1 MDSNNFKILNVSSTA
16 ISIEILDPNQFNDQF
31 NLGSYIK
38 IPYKSND
45 SKYVIGIIENY
56 RIKDQDNGDE
66 DTEPNDPSFI
76 LEVKLT
82 GTLDVKDDGS
92 VFERGGHG
100 IPLPPNN
107 GISLLTND
115 ELESIFTTRIK
126 ENERFS
132 FSKLTTTNLSIP
144 INGNKFFNKHFA
156 IVGSTGSGKSHT
168 VAKVLQEAISS
179 KNTTFDGLNNS
190 HIVIFDIHGEYE
202 QAFPDAQILN
212 ASNLSLPYW
221 MLNGDELEQ
230 MLLDTGDRNNYNQ
243 SSVLRKIITENKK
256 KHNPKIDKVK
266 VHFDSPIKFDIK
278 EVYNC
283 LFNIQTE
290 TVNSKSPNRFMIV
303 DESGSYASGD
313 STKPENGIELTSE
326 ERLEK
331 YFSRQFEF
339 YPSKGQNV
347 SNGTYADG
355 TLDKFV
361 ERLEN
366 KINNSRLQFLFGENS
381 RDISFEE
388 TVRQFISYS
397 KGKES
402 NVTIINLG
410 GIPFEVLSI
419 TVSLISRILFDFGF
433 FFSKMKTDAQKC
445 ETPLLLLY
453 EEAHIYVPKSDL
465 LKYRSSKLAIER
477 IAKEGRKYGITLGI
491 VSQRPSEISET
502 IFSQCNNFI
511 AMRLTNPEDQ
521 NYVKRLLPD
530 TLGNLTETLPT
541 LQAGEALLIGE
552 SIVLPSLVKI
562 DPCSPPPKS
571 SDIEYYEIWKEQW
584 KNVDFDKILDEW
596 KK

>member
-1 MDSNNFKILNVSSTA
+1 MNSENFKIVNVSSTS
-16 ISIEILDPNQFNDQF
+16 ISIEIVDPSQFDDQF

-38 IPYKSND
+38 IPYKSNS
-45 SKYVIGIIENY
+45 SKYVIGIIDNY
-56 RIKDQDNGDE
+56 RIKDQDNSDE
-66 DTEPNDPSFI
+66 RTESTPPSFI

-82 GTLDVKDDGS
+82 GTLQVNEDSS

-107 GISLLTND
+107 GISLLSNA

-126 ENERFS
+126 NNERFV
-132 FSKLTTTNLSIP
+132 FSRLTTTRQSIP

-168 VAKVLQEAISS
+168 VARVLQEAISA
-179 KNTTFDGLNNS
+179 KNGTFEGLNNS
-190 HIVIFDIHGEYE
+190 HIVVFDIHGEYE

-230 MLLDTGDRNNYNQ
+230 MFLDTGDRNNYNQ

-256 KHNPKIDKVK
+256 KHNTDISK

-278 EVYNC
+278 EVFNC
-283 LFNIQTE
+283 LCNFQNE
-290 TVNSKSPNRFMIV
+290 TINAKAPERVMIR
-303 DESGSYASGD
+303 EEAGSYTGANSIIVTDGLLL
-313 STKPENGIELTSE
+313 TPEA
-326 ERLEK
+326 RMEK
-331 YFSRQFEF
+331 YFSEIFDFIPNRG
-339 YPSKGQNV
+339 SNVNKGV
-347 SNGTYADG
+347 YADG

-366 KINNSRLQFLFGENS
+366 KIKNSRLEFLFGESS
-381 RDISFEE
+381 RDISFEA

-397 KGKES
+397 SEKES
-402 NVTIINLG
+402 NITIINLG

-433 FFSKMKTDAQKC
+433 YYSKMVKGEQKC

-552 SIVLPSLVKI
+552 SIALPSLVKI

-584 KNVDFDKILDEW
+584 KNIDFDKILNEW
-596 KK
+596 NK

>member
-1 MDSNNFKILNVSSTA
+1 MDSNNFKIINVSSTA
-16 ISIEILDPNQFNDQF
+16 ISIEILDPSKFNDQF

-45 SKYVIGIIENY
+45 EKFVIGIIENY
-56 RIKDQDNGDE
+56 RIKDHDSGTE

-82 GTLDVKDDGS
+82 GTLDIKEGGS

-168 VAKVLQEAISS
+168 VAKVLQEAISA
-179 KNTTFDGLNNS
+179 KNGKYDGLNNS

-202 QAFPDAQILN
+202 QAFPNAQILN

-230 MLLDTGDRNNYNQ
+230 MFLDTGDRNNYNQ
-243 SSVLRKIITENKK
+243 SSVLRKIITDNKQK
-256 KHNPKIDKVK
+256 YNPDISK
-266 VHFDSPIKFDIK
+266 VHFDSPIKFDIR
-278 EVYNC
+278 EVFNC
-283 LFNIQTE
+283 LCNFQNE
-290 TVNSKSPNRFMIV
+290 TINAKAPERVMIREEAGGYTGVNSITDTDGLLLTP
-303 DESGSYASGD
+303 DE
-313 STKPENGIELTSE
+313 
-326 ERLEK
+326 RMEK
-331 YFSRQFEF
+331 YFSETFDFIPNRG
-339 YPSKGQNV
+339 SNVNKGV
-347 SNGTYADG
+347 YADG

-366 KINNSRLQFLFGENS
+366 KIKNSRLDFLFGESS

-397 KGKES
+397 IEKES
-402 NVTIINLG
+402 NITIINLG

-433 FFSKMKTDAQKC
+433 YFSKTIPDGQKC
-445 ETPLLLLY
+445 KTPLLLLY

-477 IAKEGRKYGITLGI
+477 IAKEGRKYGVTLGI

-552 SIVLPSLVKI
+552 SIVLPSLVTI
-562 DPCSPPPKS
+562 DRCSPFPKS
-571 SDIEYYEIWKEQW
+571 SDIEYYEIWKEKW
-584 KNVDFDKILDEW
+584 ENVDFENILSEW

>member
-1 MDSNNFKILNVSSTA
+1 MDSNNFKIINVSSTS
-16 ISIEILDPNQFNDQF
+16 ISIEIVDPSQFDDQF

-38 IPYKSND
+38 IPYKNNET
-45 SKYVIGIIENY
+45 KYVIGIIDNY
-56 RIKDQDNGDE
+56 KIKDNDKGAAE
-66 DTEPNDPSFI
+66 TESNSPSFI

-82 GTLDVKDDGS
+82 GTLDIQGS
-92 VFERGGHG
+92 EAVFERGGHG

-107 GISLLTND
+107 GISLLTIG

-126 ENERFS
+126 ANEKFT
-132 FSKLTTTNLSIP
+132 FSKLTTIELSIP

-168 VAKVLQEAISS
+168 VAKVLQEAVSA
-179 KNTTFDGLNNS
+179 KKGTYEGLNNS
-190 HIVIFDIHGEYE
+190 HIIIFDIHGEYE
-202 QAFPDAQILN
+202 QAFPKAQILN

-256 KHNPKIDKVK
+256 KHNPDIDK
-266 VHFDSPIKFDIK
+266 VHFDSPIKFDIT

-283 LFNIQTE
+283 LYNIQTE
-290 TVNSKSPNRFMIV
+290 TTNSKAPSRYMIV
-303 DESGSYASGD
+303 GECGTYNAGD
-313 STKPENGIELTSE
+313 STKNDDGVELNSE
-326 ERLEK
+326 ERIEK
-331 YFSRQFEF
+331 YFSKQFEF

-388 TVRQFISYS
+388 TVRQFISYTS
-397 KGKES
+397 GKES
-402 NVTIINLG
+402 NITIINLG

-433 FFSKMKTDAQKC
+433 FFSKMMTDEQKF
-445 ETPLLLLY
+445 ETPLLLIY

-541 LQAGEALLIGE
+541 LQAGEALIIGE

-562 DPCSPPPKS
+562 DPCYPTPKS

-584 KNVDFDKILDEW
+584 KNVDFDKILNEW

>member
-1 MDSNNFKILNVSSTA
+1 MDSNNFKIINVSSTG
-16 ISIEILDPNQFNDQF
+16 INIEILDPSQFNEQF

-56 RIKDQDNGDE
+56 RIKDQDNGGV

-82 GTLDVKDDGS
+82 GTLDIKEDGS

-107 GISLLTND
+107 GISLLTNE

-126 ENERFS
+126 ENERFA

-168 VAKVLQEAISS
+168 VAKVIQEAISS
-179 KNTTFDGLNNS
+179 KNGTYEGLNNS
-190 HIVIFDIHGEYE
+190 HIIIFDIHGEYE
-202 QAFPDAQILN
+202 QAFPNAQILN

-221 MLNGDELEQ
+221 MLNGYELEQ
-230 MLLDTGDRNNYNQ
+230 MFLDTGDRNNYNQ
-243 SSVLRKIITENKK
+243 SSVLRKIITENKR
-256 KHNPKIDKVK
+256 KHNPDISK

-278 EVYNC
+278 EVFNC
-283 LFNIQTE
+283 LCNFQNE
-290 TVNSKSPNRFMIV
+290 TINAKAPQRVMIR
-303 DESGSYASGD
+303 EEAGSYTGSNSITVTDGLL
-313 STKPENGIELTSE
+313 LTPE

-331 YFSRQFEF
+331 YFSEILEF
-339 YPSKGQNV
+339 IPNRGSNV
-347 SNGTYADG
+347 NKGTYADG

-366 KINNSRLQFLFGENS
+366 KINNSRLEFLFGEKS

-397 KGKES
+397 NGKES

-433 FFSKMKTDAQKC
+433 FFSKMKTNEQKC

-562 DPCSPPPKS
+562 DPCSPTPKS

-584 KNVDFDKILDEW
+584 KSVDFDKILNEW

>member
-1 MDSNNFKILNVSSTA
+1 MNSDNFKIINVSSTS
-16 ISIEILDPNQFNDQF
+16 ITIEIVDPSQFDEQF

-45 SKYVIGIIENY
+45 SKYVIGIIDNY
-56 RIKDQDNGDE
+56 KIKDQDNNDNQ
-66 DTEPNDPSFI
+66 TESTPPSFI

-82 GTLDVKDDGS
+82 GTLEVKADGS

-107 GISLLTND
+107 GISLLTNE
-115 ELESIFTTRIK
+115 ELESIFTTRLK

-132 FSKLTTTNLSIP
+132 FSKLTTTNISIP

-168 VAKVLQEAISS
+168 VAKVLQQAISAKKGTS
-179 KNTTFDGLNNS
+179 KGLNNS
-190 HIVIFDIHGEYE
+190 HIIIFDIHGEYE

-230 MLLDTGDRNNYNQ
+230 LFLDTGDRNNYNQ
-243 SSVLRKIITENKK
+243 SSVLRKIITENKI
-256 KHNPKIDKVK
+256 KHNKNISK
-266 VHFDSPIKFDIK
+266 VHFDSPIKFDIG
-278 EVYNC
+278 EVFNC
-283 LFNIQTE
+283 LCNFQNE
-290 TVNSKSPNRFMIV
+290 TINAKAPERVMIRGEAGGYTGVNSITAT
-303 DESGSYASGD
+303 DGLL
-313 STKPENGIELTSE
+313 LTSE
-326 ERLEK
+326 TRLEK
-331 YFSRQFEF
+331 YFLEIFDFIPNRGSNVN
-339 YPSKGQNV
+339 KGI
-347 SNGTYADG
+347 YADG

-366 KINNSRLQFLFGENS
+366 KIKNSRLGFLFGEKS

-388 TVRQFISYS
+388 TLKQFISYS
-397 KGKES
+397 NGKES

-419 TVSLISRILFDFGF
+419 TVSLISRILFDFGY
-433 FFSKMKTDAQKC
+433 FFSKIMTDAQKC

-571 SDIEYYEIWKEQW
+571 SDIAYYEIWKEQW
-584 KNVDFDKILDEW
+584 KSVDFDKILSEW

>member
-1 MDSNNFKILNVSSTA
+1 MDSTNFKIINVSSTS
-16 ISIEILDPNQFNDQF
+16 ISIEIIDPSLFNNQF

-38 IPYKSND
+38 IPYKNCETRH
-45 SKYVIGIIENY
+45 VVGVIENY
-56 RIKDQDNGDE
+56 RIKDTDNGTE
-66 DTEPNDPSFI
+66 DTEPKPPSFI
-76 LEVKLT
+76 LGVKLT
-82 GTLDVKDDGS
+82 GTLEVNGVVT

-115 ELESIFTTRIK
+115 ELLCIFTTRTS
-126 ENERFS
+126 ENERFT
-132 FSKLTTTNLSIP
+132 FSRLINTDLSIP
-144 INGNKFFNKHFA
+144 VNGNKFFNKHFA

-168 VAKVLQEAISS
+168 VARVLQSALSS
-179 KNTTFDGLNNS
+179 KNGTFSGLNNS

-202 QAFPDAQILN
+202 KAFPEAQILN
-212 ASNLSLPYW
+212 ANNLSLPFW

-230 MLLDTGDRNNYNQ
+230 LFLDTGDRNNYNQ

-256 KHNPKIDKVK
+256 KHNPDIDKI
-266 VHFDSPIKFDIK
+266 HFDSPLKFDIN

-283 LFNIQTE
+283 LYNFQNE
-290 TVNSKSPNRFMIV
+290 TVNAKAPDRYMVRGHEGTYTGANSITEADGWLLTPDSRLEYYFNNALEFIPNR
-303 DESGSYASGD
+303 G
-313 STKPENGIELTSE
+313 L
-326 ERLEK
+326 
-331 YFSRQFEF
+331 
-339 YPSKGQNV
+339 NV
-347 SNGTYADG
+347 NKGTYADG
-355 TLDKFV
+355 TLDKFI

-366 KINNSRLQFLFGENS
+366 KIKNSRLEFLFGEKS

-388 TVRQFISYS
+388 TVKQFIGFS
-397 KGKES
+397 GDP
-402 NVTIINLG
+402 NANITIINLG

-419 TVSLISRILFDFGF
+419 TVSLISRMLFDFGYF
-433 FFSKMKTDAQKC
+433 YSKLLPPDQRH
-445 ETPLLLLY
+445 EIPLLLLY

-491 VSQRPSEISET
+491 ISQRPSEISET

-541 LQAGEALLIGE
+541 LQSGEALLIGE

-562 DPCSPPPKS
+562 DRCDPEPKS
-571 SDIEYYEIWKEQW
+571 SDIEYFEIWKEQW
-584 KNVDFDKILDEW
+584 KNVEFERILNEW

>member
-1 MDSNNFKILNVSSTA
+1 MDSNNFKIINVSSTS
-16 ISIEILDPNQFNDQF
+16 ISIEIVDPSQFDDQF

-38 IPYKSND
+38 IPYKNNET
-45 SKYVIGIIENY
+45 KYVIGIIDNY
-56 RIKDQDNGDE
+56 KIKDTDKGDE
-66 DTEPNDPSFI
+66 ETEPTPPSFI

-82 GTLDVKDDGS
+82 GTLDVQDSGT

-107 GISLLTND
+107 GISLLTD
-115 ELESIFTTRIK
+115 EELGSIFTTRIK
-126 ENERFS
+126 ANERFT
-132 FSKLTTTNLSIP
+132 FSKLTTVKLGIP

-168 VAKVLQEAISS
+168 VAKVLQEAVSA
-179 KNTTFDGLNNS
+179 KKGTFEGLNNS

-202 QAFPDAQILN
+202 QAFPKAQILN

-256 KHNPKIDKVK
+256 KHNPDIKK
-266 VHFDSPIKFDIK
+266 VHFDSPIKFDIR

-283 LFNIQTE
+283 LYNIQTE
-290 TVNSKSPNRFMIV
+290 TINSKAPNRYMIV
-303 DESGSYASGD
+303 DECGDYNAGD
-313 STKPENGIELTSE
+313 STKNDDGLELIPE
-326 ERLEK
+326 ERIKK
-331 YFSRQFEF
+331 YFSKQFEF

-388 TVRQFISYS
+388 TVKQFISYTN
-397 KGKES
+397 GKES
-402 NVTIINLG
+402 NITIINLG

-433 FFSKMKTDAQKC
+433 FFSKIMKGQQKC

-465 LKYRSSKLAIER
+465 AKYRSSKLAIER

-530 TLGNLTETLPT
+530 TLGNLTEMLPT

-562 DPCSPPPKS
+562 DPCSPTPKS
-571 SDIEYYEIWKEQW
+571 SDIEYYEIWKEKW
-584 KNVDFDKILDEW
+584 KDVDFGKILNEW

>member
-1 MDSNNFKILNVSSTA
+1 MDSNNFKIINVSSTS
-16 ISIEILDPNQFNDQF
+16 ISIEIIDPSLFDNQF

-38 IPYKSND
+38 IPYKND
-45 SKYVIGIIENY
+45 ETKHVVGIIENY
-56 RIKDQDNGDE
+56 RIKDNVSGDA
-66 DTEPNDPSFI
+66 DTEPTPPSFV

-82 GTLDVKDDGS
+82 GTLVVTDGVT

-107 GISLLTND
+107 GISLLTDD
-115 ELESIFTTRIK
+115 ELLSIFTTRTTV
-126 ENERFS
+126 NERFT
-132 FSKLTTTNLSIP
+132 FSKLINTDLSIP
-144 INGNKFFNKHFA
+144 VNGNKFFNKHFA

-168 VAKVLQEAISS
+168 VAKVLQSAISS
-179 KNTTFDGLNNS
+179 KTGSYEGLNNS

-202 QAFPDAQILN
+202 KAFPAAKILN
-212 ASNLSLPYW
+212 AANLALPYW

-230 MLLDTGDRNNYNQ
+230 LFLDTGDRNNYNQ
-243 SSVLRKIITENKK
+243 SSVLRKIITENKT
-256 KHNPKIDKVK
+256 KHNPAVDKI
-266 VHFDSPIKFDIK
+266 HFDSPLKFDIN

-283 LFNIQTE
+283 LYNIQTE
-290 TVNSKSPNRFMIV
+290 TVNAKAANRYMIV
-303 DESGSYASGD
+303 GESGSYTNGSSSD
-313 STKPENGIELTSE
+313 LTHGIELTNAE
-326 ERLEK
+326 KIDK
-331 YFSRQFEF
+331 YFESKLEF
-339 YPSKGQNV
+339 YSTKLQSV

-366 KINNSRLQFLFGENS
+366 KLSNSRLDFLFGDSS

-388 TVRQFISYS
+388 TVKQFIGYS
-397 KGKES
+397 GS
-402 NVTIINLG
+402 TNANVTIINLG

-419 TVSLISRILFDFGF
+419 TVSLISRILFDFGY
-433 FFSKMKTDAQKC
+433 FFSKLLSTGQKH

-530 TLGNLTETLPT
+530 TLGNLTESLPT
-541 LQAGEALLIGE
+541 LQSGEALLIGE

-562 DPCSPPPKS
+562 DRCDPEPKS
-571 SDIEYYEIWKEQW
+571 SDIEYFEIWKEQW
-584 KNVDFDKILDEW
+584 KDVDFNRILTEW

>member
-1 MDSNNFKILNVSSTA
+1 MDSNNFKIINVSSTSL
-16 ISIEILDPNQFNDQF
+16 SIEIVDPTQFDNQF

-38 IPYKSND
+38 IPYKNND
-45 SKYVIGIIENY
+45 NKFVIGIIENY

-66 DTEPNDPSFI
+66 ETESTPPSFV

-82 GTLDVKDDGS
+82 GTLDTEGDTKK
-92 VFERGGHG
+92 FERGGHG

-107 GISLLTND
+107 GIALLSEE
-115 ELESIFTTRIK
+115 ELSGIFTTRIA
-126 ENERFS
+126 ENEQFYFS
-132 FSKLTTTNLSIP
+132 TLTTSDLKVP

-168 VAKVLQEAISS
+168 VAKVIQEAVNQ
-179 KNTTFDGLNNS
+179 KNSAYTGLNNS

-202 QAFPDAQILN
+202 QAFPNANILN

-230 MLLDTGDRNNYNQ
+230 LFLDTGDRNNYNQ

-256 KHNPKIDKVK
+256 KHNPSVEKI
-266 VHFDSPIKFDIK
+266 HFDSPLKFDIK

-283 LFNIQTE
+283 LFNFQNE
-290 TVNSKSPNRFMIV
+290 TYNVKAPERYMVRGHEGEYTGANSITDGDGWLLNP
-303 DESGSYASGD
+303 ESRI
-313 STKPENGIELTSE
+313 EN
-326 ERLEK
+326 
-331 YFSRQFEF
+331 YFSEAYEF
-339 YPSKGQNV
+339 MPSRNSNV
-347 SNGTYADG
+347 NKGTYADG
-355 TLDKFV
+355 TLDKFI
-361 ERLEN
+361 ERLDN
-366 KINNSRLQFLFGENS
+366 KIKNSRLDFLFGDRS
-381 RDISFEE
+381 RDASFEE
-388 TVRQFISYS
+388 TIRQFIGFQSGS
-397 KGKES
+397 QA

-419 TVSLISRILFDFGF
+419 SVSLISRILFDFGYF
-433 FFSKMKTDAQKC
+433 FNKILGTGQKTD
-445 ETPLLLLY
+445 TPILLLY

-465 LKYRSSKLAIER
+465 LKFKSSKLAIER
-477 IAKEGRKYGITLGI
+477 IAKEGRKYGVTLGI

-541 LQAGEALLIGE
+541 LQSGEALLIGE

-562 DPCSPPPKS
+562 EQCDPEPKS
-571 SDIEYYEIWKEQW
+571 SDIEYFEIWKEQW
-584 KNVDFDKILDEW
+584 KDVNFDNILTEW

>member
-1 MDSNNFKILNVSSTA
+1 MDSNNFKIINVSSTSL
-16 ISIEILDPNQFNDQF
+16 SIEIVDPTQFDDQF

-38 IPYKSND
+38 IPYKNND
-45 SKYVIGIIENY
+45 NKYVVGIIENY
-56 RIKDQDNGDE
+56 RIKDEDNGDE
-66 DTEPNDPSFI
+66 ETESSPPSFV

-82 GTLDVKDDGS
+82 GTLDTENGTPK
-92 VFERGGHG
+92 FERGGHG

-107 GISLLTND
+107 GIALLTED
-115 ELESIFTTRIK
+115 ELRGIFTTKIS
-126 ENERFS
+126 ENARFY
-132 FSKLTTTNLSIP
+132 FSELTTKELRVP
-144 INGNKFFNKHFA
+144 VNGNKFFNKHFA

-168 VAKVLQEAISS
+168 VAKVIQEAANQ
-179 KNTTFDGLNNS
+179 KNGQYDGLNNS

-212 ASNLSLPYW
+212 SSNLALPYW

-230 MLLDTGDRNNYNQ
+230 LFLDTGDRNNYNQ

-256 KHNPKIDKVK
+256 KHNEGIDKI
-266 VHFDSPIKFDIK
+266 HFDSPLKFDIT

-283 LFNIQTE
+283 LYNVQSE
-290 TVNSKSPNRFMIV
+290 SVNSKASNRYMIV
-303 DESGSYASGD
+303 GECPGYNAGD
-313 STKPENGIELTSE
+313 STTPTSGVELTPE
-326 ERLEK
+326 ARINK
-331 YFSRQFEF
+331 YFESKLEF
-339 YPSKGQNV
+339 YPNKNQSV
-347 SNGTYADG
+347 TNGVYADG

-366 KINNSRLQFLFGENS
+366 KLQNSRLEFLFGTQS
-381 RDISFEE
+381 RDISFEN
-388 TVRQFISYS
+388 TVKQFIGYKSDN
-397 KGKES
+397 ES

-433 FFSKMKTDAQKC
+433 FFNKTLTQGQKA
-445 ETPLLLLY
+445 EIPILLLY

-465 LKYRSSKLAIER
+465 LKYKASKIAIER
-477 IAKEGRKYGITLGI
+477 IAKEGRKYGVTLGI

-541 LQAGEALLIGE
+541 LQSGEALLIGE
-552 SIVLPSLVKI
+552 SIILPSLVQI
-562 DPCSPPPKS
+562 ERCDPEPKS
-571 SDIEYYEIWKEQW
+571 SDIEYFEIWKEQW
-584 KNVDFDKILDEW
+584 KNIEFSNILTEW

>member
-1 MDSNNFKILNVSSTA
+1 MDSNNFKIINVSSTA
-16 ISIEILDPNQFNDQF
+16 ISIEVLDPSQFNDQF

-45 SKYVIGIIENY
+45 SKHVVGIIDNY
-56 RIKDQDNGDE
+56 RIKDQDTGDTAE
-66 DTEPNDPSFI
+66 SEPTPPSFI

-82 GTLDVKDDGS
+82 GTLETKEGGS
-92 VFERGGHG
+92 IFERGGHG

-107 GISLLTND
+107 GISLLTD
-115 ELESIFTTRIK
+115 SELESIFTTRIK
-126 ENERFS
+126 ENEKFI
-132 FSKLTTTNLSIP
+132 FSKLTTTNLNIP

-168 VAKVLQEAISS
+168 VAKVLQEAISA
-179 KNTTFDGLNNS
+179 KAGTYEGLNNS
-190 HIVIFDIHGEYE
+190 HIIVFDIHGEYE
-202 QAFPDAQILN
+202 QAFPSAQILN
-212 ASNLSLPYW
+212 ATNISLPYW

-230 MLLDTGDRNNYNQ
+230 MFLDTGDRNNYNQ
-243 SSVLRKIITENKK
+243 TSILRKVITENKK
-256 KHNPKIDKVK
+256 RHNPEVSKP
-266 VHFDSPIKFDIK
+266 HFDSPIKFDIK
-278 EVYNC
+278 EVFNC
-283 LFNIQTE
+283 LCNFQNE
-290 TVNSKSPNRFMIV
+290 TINAKAPERVMIR
-303 DESGSYASGD
+303 EEAGSYTGANSITVTDGL
-313 STKPENGIELTSE
+313 SLTQE

-331 YFSRQFEF
+331 YFSETYDFIPNRG
-339 YPSKGQNV
+339 SNVNKGI
-347 SNGTYADG
+347 YADG

-366 KINNSRLQFLFGENS
+366 KIKNSRLEFLFGEKS

-388 TVRQFISYS
+388 TVRQFISYAS
-397 KGKES
+397 EKES

-410 GIPFEVLSI
+410 GIPFEILSI
-419 TVSLISRILFDFGF
+419 AVSLISRILFDFGF
-433 FFSKMKTDAQKC
+433 FFSKVLPAEEKC
-445 ETPLLLLY
+445 KTPLLLLY

-465 LKYRSSKLAIER
+465 LKYRSSKRAIER

-511 AMRLTNPEDQ
+511 AMRLTNPDDQ

-584 KNVDFDKILDEW
+584 KNIDFDTILSEW
-596 KK
+596 KR

>member
-1 MDSNNFKILNVSSTA
+1 MDSNNFKIINVSSST
-16 ISIEILDPNQFNDQF
+16 ISIEILDPSKFNDQF

-82 GTLDVKDDGS
+82 GTLDVKEGGA

-107 GISLLTND
+107 GISLLTNN
-115 ELESIFTTRIK
+115 ELKSIFTTRIK

-168 VAKVLQEAISS
+168 VAKVLQEAISA
-179 KNTTFDGLNNS
+179 KNGTFDGLNNS

-202 QAFPDAQILN
+202 QAFPSAQILN

-230 MLLDTGDRNNYNQ
+230 MFLDTGDRNNYNQ

-256 KHNPKIDKVK
+256 KHNTNISK

-278 EVYNC
+278 EVFNC
-283 LFNIQTE
+283 LCNFQNE
-290 TVNSKSPNRFMIV
+290 TINAKAPGRVMIREEAGSYTGVNSITAT
-303 DESGSYASGD
+303 DGLLL
-313 STKPENGIELTSE
+313 TPET
-326 ERLEK
+326 RMEK
-331 YFSRQFEF
+331 YFSKILDFIPNRG
-339 YPSKGQNV
+339 SNVNKGV
-347 SNGTYADG
+347 YADG

-366 KINNSRLQFLFGENS
+366 KIKNSRLEFLFGEKS

-397 KGKES
+397 NGKES

-433 FFSKMKTDAQKC
+433 FFSKMLTDEQKC

-562 DPCSPPPKS
+562 DPCFPPPKS

-584 KNVDFDKILDEW
+584 KNVDFDKILNEW

>member
-1 MDSNNFKILNVSSTA
+1 MDSNNFKIINVSSTS
-16 ISIEILDPNQFNDQF
+16 ISIEIVDPSLFDDQF

-38 IPYKSND
+38 IPYKNND
-45 SKYVIGIIENY
+45 TKFVIGIIENY
-56 RIKDQDNGDE
+56 RIKDEDNGDE
-66 DTEPNDPSFI
+66 ETESTQPSFV

-82 GTLDVKDDGS
+82 GTLEINGS
-92 VFERGGHG
+92 ESTFERGGHG

-107 GISLLTND
+107 GIALLSEE
-115 ELESIFTTRIK
+115 ELSSIFTTRIK
-126 ENERFS
+126 ENEQFH
-132 FSKLTTTNLSIP
+132 FSKLTTNDLKVP
-144 INGNKFFNKHFA
+144 VNGNKFFNKHFA

-168 VAKVLQEAISS
+168 VAKVLQQAVNS
-179 KNTTFDGLNNS
+179 KNSGYTGLNNS

-202 QAFPDAQILN
+202 QAFPEANVLN
-212 ASNLSLPYW
+212 ATNLTLPYW

-230 MLLDTGDRNNYNQ
+230 LFLDTGDRNNYNQ
-243 SSVLRKIITENKK
+243 SSVLRKVITENKK
-256 KHNPKIDKVK
+256 KHNSDIDKI
-266 VHFDSPIKFDIK
+266 HFDSPLKFDIQ

-290 TVNSKSPNRFMIV
+290 TVNSKASDRYMIV
-303 DESGSYASGD
+303 GECGSYKNGE
-313 STKPENGIELTSE
+313 STKSEDGVELSPQQ
-326 ERLEK
+326 RIEK
-331 YFSRQFEF
+331 YFESKLQF
-339 YPSKGQNV
+339 YPSKSQSV
-347 SNGTYADG
+347 TSGTYADG
-355 TLDKFV
+355 TLDKFI

-366 KINNSRLQFLFGENS
+366 KLQNTRLEFLFGEKS

-388 TVRQFISYS
+388 TVKQFIGYENS
-397 KGKES
+397 KES

-419 TVSLISRILFDFGF
+419 TVSLISRILFNFGF
-433 FFSKMKTDAQKC
+433 FFSKLLSNGQKA

-477 IAKEGRKYGITLGI
+477 IAKEGRKYGVTLGI

-541 LQAGEALLIGE
+541 LQSGEALLIGE
-552 SIVLPSLVKI
+552 SITLPSLVKI
-562 DPCSPPPKS
+562 DRCDPEPKS
-571 SDIEYYEIWKEQW
+571 SDIEYFEIWKEQW
-584 KNVDFDKILDEW
+584 KNVDFNKILAEW

>member
-1 MDSNNFKILNVSSTA
+1 MDSNNFKIINVSSTA
-16 ISIEILDPNQFNDQF
+16 ISIEILDPSKFNDQF

-45 SKYVIGIIENY
+45 EKFVIGIIENY
-56 RIKDQDNGDE
+56 RIKDHDSGTE

-82 GTLDVKDDGS
+82 GTLDIKEGGS

-168 VAKVLQEAISS
+168 VAKVLQEAISA
-179 KNTTFDGLNNS
+179 KNGKYDGLNNS

-202 QAFPDAQILN
+202 QAFPNAQILN

-230 MLLDTGDRNNYNQ
+230 MFLDTGDRNNYNQ
-243 SSVLRKIITENKK
+243 SSVLRKIITDNKQK
-256 KHNPKIDKVK
+256 YNPDISK
-266 VHFDSPIKFDIK
+266 VHFDSPIKFDIR
-278 EVYNC
+278 EVFNC
-283 LFNIQTE
+283 LYNFQNE
-290 TVNSKSPNRFMIV
+290 TINAKAPERVMIREEAGGYTGVNSITDTDGLLLTP
-303 DESGSYASGD
+303 DE
-313 STKPENGIELTSE
+313 
-326 ERLEK
+326 RMEK
-331 YFSRQFEF
+331 YFSETFDFIPNRG
-339 YPSKGQNV
+339 SNVNKGV
-347 SNGTYADG
+347 YADG

-366 KINNSRLQFLFGENS
+366 KIKNSRLDFLFGESS

-397 KGKES
+397 IEKES
-402 NVTIINLG
+402 NITIINLG

-433 FFSKMKTDAQKC
+433 YFSKTIPDGQKC
-445 ETPLLLLY
+445 KTPLLLLY

-477 IAKEGRKYGITLGI
+477 IAKEGRKYGVTLGI

-552 SIVLPSLVKI
+552 SIVLPSLVTI
-562 DPCSPPPKS
+562 DRCSPFPKS
-571 SDIEYYEIWKEQW
+571 SDIEYYEIWKEKW
-584 KNVDFDKILDEW
+584 ENVDFENILSEW

>member
-1 MDSNNFKILNVSSTA
+1 MDSNNFKIINVSSTS
-16 ISIEILDPNQFNDQF
+16 ISIEIVDPSLFDDQF

-38 IPYKSND
+38 IPYKNND
-45 SKYVIGIIENY
+45 TKFVIGIIENY
-56 RIKDQDNGDE
+56 RIKDEDNGDE
-66 DTEPNDPSFI
+66 ETESTQPSFV

-82 GTLDVKDDGS
+82 GTLEIKGS
-92 VFERGGHG
+92 ESTFERGGHG

-107 GISLLTND
+107 GIALLSEE
-115 ELESIFTTRIK
+115 ELSSIFTTRIN
-126 ENERFS
+126 ENEQFH
-132 FSKLTTTNLSIP
+132 FSKLTTNDLKVP
-144 INGNKFFNKHFA
+144 VNGNKFFNKHFA

-168 VAKVLQEAISS
+168 VAKVLQEAVKS
-179 KNTTFDGLNNS
+179 KNSGYSGLNNS

-202 QAFPDAQILN
+202 QAFPEANILN
-212 ASNLSLPYW
+212 AANLTLPYW

-230 MLLDTGDRNNYNQ
+230 LFLDTGDRNNYNQ
-243 SSVLRKIITENKK
+243 SSVLRKVITENKK
-256 KHNPKIDKVK
+256 KHNSDIDKI
-266 VHFDSPIKFDIK
+266 HFDSPLKFDIQ

-290 TVNSKSPNRFMIV
+290 TVNSKASDRYMIV
-303 DESGSYASGD
+303 GECGSYKNGD
-313 STKPENGIELTSE
+313 STKSEDGIELLPQQ
-326 ERLEK
+326 RIEK
-331 YFSRQFEF
+331 YFESKLQF
-339 YPSKGQNV
+339 YPSKSQSV
-347 SNGTYADG
+347 TSGTYADG
-355 TLDKFV
+355 TLDKFI

-366 KINNSRLQFLFGENS
+366 KLQNTRLEFLFGEKS

-388 TVRQFISYS
+388 TVKQFIGYENS
-397 KGKES
+397 KES

-433 FFSKMKTDAQKC
+433 FFSKLLSNGQKA

-477 IAKEGRKYGITLGI
+477 IAKEGRKYGVTLGI

-541 LQAGEALLIGE
+541 LQSGEALLIGE
-552 SIVLPSLVKI
+552 SITLPSLVKI
-562 DPCSPPPKS
+562 DRCDPEPKS
-571 SDIEYYEIWKEQW
+571 SDIEYFEIWKEQW
-584 KNVDFDKILDEW
+584 KNVDFNKILAEW

>member
-1 MDSNNFKILNVSSTA
+1 MDSNNFKIINVSSTA
-16 ISIEILDPNQFNDQF
+16 ISIEILDPSKFNDQF

-45 SKYVIGIIENY
+45 EKFVIGIIENY
-56 RIKDQDNGDE
+56 RIKDHDSGTE

-82 GTLDVKDDGS
+82 GTLDIKEGGS

-168 VAKVLQEAISS
+168 VAKVLQEAISA
-179 KNTTFDGLNNS
+179 KNGKYDGLNNS

-202 QAFPDAQILN
+202 QAFPNAQILN

-230 MLLDTGDRNNYNQ
+230 MFLDTGDRNNYNQ
-243 SSVLRKIITENKK
+243 SSVLRKIITDNKQK
-256 KHNPKIDKVK
+256 YNPDISK
-266 VHFDSPIKFDIK
+266 VHFDSPIKFDIR
-278 EVYNC
+278 EVFNC
-283 LFNIQTE
+283 LCNFQNE
-290 TVNSKSPNRFMIV
+290 TINAKAPERVMIREEAGGYTGVNSITDTDGLLLTP
-303 DESGSYASGD
+303 DE
-313 STKPENGIELTSE
+313 
-326 ERLEK
+326 RMEK
-331 YFSRQFEF
+331 YFSEIFDFIPNRG
-339 YPSKGQNV
+339 SNVNKGV
-347 SNGTYADG
+347 YADG

-366 KINNSRLQFLFGENS
+366 KIKNSRLDFLFGESS

-397 KGKES
+397 IEKES
-402 NVTIINLG
+402 NITIINLG

-433 FFSKMKTDAQKC
+433 YFSKTIPDGQKC
-445 ETPLLLLY
+445 KTPLLLLY

-477 IAKEGRKYGITLGI
+477 IAKEGRKYGVTLGI

-552 SIVLPSLVKI
+552 SIVLPSLVTI
-562 DPCSPPPKS
+562 DRCSPFPKS
-571 SDIEYYEIWKEQW
+571 SDIEYYEIWKEKW
-584 KNVDFDKILDEW
+584 ENVDFENILSEW

>member
-1 MDSNNFKILNVSSTA
+1 MDSNNFKIINVSSTLL
-16 ISIEILDPNQFNDQF
+16 SIEIVDPTQFDDQF

-38 IPYKSND
+38 IPYKNND
-45 SKYVIGIIENY
+45 QKFVIGIIENY
-56 RIKDQDNGDE
+56 RIKDEDNGDE
-66 DTEPNDPSFI
+66 ETESTPPSFV

-82 GTLDVKDDGS
+82 GTLDTAGETPK
-92 VFERGGHG
+92 FERGGHG

-107 GISLLTND
+107 GITLLT
-115 ELESIFTTRIK
+115 EEEMSGIFTTK
-126 ENERFS
+126 TSKNERFY
-132 FSKLTTTNLSIP
+132 FSELTTNELRVP
-144 INGNKFFNKHFA
+144 VNGNKFFNKHFA

-168 VAKVLQEAISS
+168 VAKVIQEAVSQ
-179 KNTTFDGLNNS
+179 KTGQYDGLNNS

-230 MLLDTGDRNNYNQ
+230 LFLDTGDRNNYNQ

-256 KHNPKIDKVK
+256 KHNTDADKI
-266 VHFDSPIKFDIK
+266 HFDSPLKFDIT

-283 LFNIQTE
+283 LFNVQTE
-290 TVNSKSPNRFMIV
+290 SVNSKASNRYMIV
-303 DESGSYASGD
+303 GECDGYSAGASTTPDSGL
-313 STKPENGIELTSE
+313 ELSQE

-331 YFSRQFEF
+331 YFESKLEF
-339 YPSKGQNV
+339 YPNKNSNV
-347 SNGTYADG
+347 ANGVYADG

-366 KINNSRLQFLFGENS
+366 KLQNSRLEFLFGNNS
-381 RDISFEE
+381 RDISFED
-388 TVRQFISYS
+388 TVKQFI
-397 KGKES
+397 GFKEDNTS
-402 NVTIINLG
+402 NVTIISLG

-433 FFSKMKTDAQKC
+433 FFNKILNQGEKT
-445 ETPLLLLY
+445 ETPILLLY

-465 LKYRSSKLAIER
+465 LKYKASKLAIER
-477 IAKEGRKYGITLGI
+477 IAKEGRKYGVTLGI

-541 LQAGEALLIGE
+541 LQSGEALLIGE
-552 SIVLPSLVKI
+552 SIILPSLVRI
-562 DPCSPPPKS
+562 ERCDPEPKS
-571 SDIEYYEIWKEQW
+571 SDIEYFEIWKEQW
-584 KNVDFDKILDEW
+584 KDVNFGSIFNEW

>member
-1 MDSNNFKILNVSSTA
+1 MDSNNFKIINVSSTA
-16 ISIEILDPNQFNDQF
+16 ISIEILDPSKFNDQF

-56 RIKDQDNGDE
+56 KIKDQDNGDV
-66 DTEPNDPSFI
+66 DTDPNDPSFV

-82 GTLDVKDDGS
+82 GTLDVKEDGS

-107 GISLLTND
+107 GISLLSND

-126 ENERFS
+126 DNERFV

-168 VAKVLQEAISS
+168 VTKVLQEAISA
-179 KNTTFDGLNNS
+179 KNGTYDGLNNS

-202 QAFPDAQILN
+202 QAFPNAQILN

-230 MLLDTGDRNNYNQ
+230 MFLDTGDRNNYNQ
-243 SSVLRKIITENKK
+243 TSVLRKIITENKK
-256 KHNPKIDKVK
+256 RHNSKISK
-266 VHFDSPIKFDIK
+266 VHFDSPLKFDIN

-283 LFNIQTE
+283 LYNIQNE
-290 TVNSKSPNRFMIV
+290 TVNAKASNRYMINDKSYIYDSSKSIEPNLGVELNQVER
-303 DESGSYASGD
+303 
-313 STKPENGIELTSE
+313 IE
-326 ERLEK
+326 R
-331 YFSRQFEF
+331 YFDQTYEF
-339 YPSKGQNV
+339 YPTRNQNIT
-347 SNGTYADG
+347 NGTYADG

-366 KINNSRLQFLFGENS
+366 KIKNSRLEFLFGEKS

-388 TVRQFISYS
+388 TVKQFIGYTS
-397 KGKES
+397 KNES
-402 NVTIINLG
+402 NITIINLG

-433 FFSKMKTDAQKC
+433 FFSKMVKDKQKC

-530 TLGNLTETLPT
+530 TLGNLTETLPI

-552 SIVLPSLVKI
+552 SIVLPSLVII
-562 DPCSPPPKS
+562 DRCSPEPKS
-571 SDIEYYEIWKEQW
+571 SDIEYFEIWKEQW
-584 KNVDFDKILDEW
+584 KNIDFDKILTEW

>member
-1 MDSNNFKILNVSSTA
+1 MDSNNFKIINVSSTS
-16 ISIEILDPNQFNDQF
+16 ISIEIVDPSQFDDQF

-38 IPYKSND
+38 IPYKNNET
-45 SKYVIGIIENY
+45 KYVIGIIDNY
-56 RIKDQDNGDE
+56 KIKDNDKGDAE
-66 DTEPNDPSFI
+66 TESNPPSFI

-82 GTLDVKDDGS
+82 GTLDIQDSGA

-107 GISLLTND
+107 GISLLTIG

-126 ENERFS
+126 TNERFA
-132 FSKLTTTNLSIP
+132 FSKLTTIELSIP

-168 VAKVLQEAISS
+168 VAKVLQEAVSA
-179 KNTTFDGLNNS
+179 KKGTYEGLNNS
-190 HIVIFDIHGEYE
+190 HIIIFDIHGEYE
-202 QAFPDAQILN
+202 QAFPKAQILN

-256 KHNPKIDKVK
+256 KHNPDIDK

-283 LFNIQTE
+283 LYNIQTE
-290 TVNSKSPNRFMIV
+290 TINSKAPSRYMIV
-303 DESGSYASGD
+303 GECGTYNAGD
-313 STKPENGIELTSE
+313 STKNDDGVELNSE
-326 ERLEK
+326 ERIEK
-331 YFSRQFEF
+331 YFSKQFEF

-388 TVRQFISYS
+388 TVRQFISYTS
-397 KGKES
+397 GKES
-402 NVTIINLG
+402 NITIINLG

-433 FFSKMKTDAQKC
+433 FFSKMMTNEQKC
-445 ETPLLLLY
+445 ETPLLLIY

-491 VSQRPSEISET
+491 ISQRPSEISET

-562 DPCSPPPKS
+562 DPCYPTPKS

-584 KNVDFDKILDEW
+584 KNVDFDKILNEW

>member
-1 MDSNNFKILNVSSTA
+1 MDSNNFKIINVSSTSL
-16 ISIEILDPNQFNDQF
+16 SIEIIDPTQFDNQF

-38 IPYKSND
+38 VPYKNND
-45 SKYVIGIIENY
+45 SKFVVGIIENY
-56 RIKDQDNGDE
+56 RIKDNDNGDE
-66 DTEPNDPSFI
+66 ETESTPPSFV

-82 GTLDVKDDGS
+82 GTLDAEGDTLK
-92 VFERGGHG
+92 FERGGHG

-107 GISLLTND
+107 GITLLSNE
-115 ELESIFTTRIK
+115 ELTGIFTTRIT
-126 ENERFS
+126 ENERFF
-132 FSKLTTTNLSIP
+132 FSQLTTSNLKVP
-144 INGNKFFNKHFA
+144 VNGNKFFNKHFA

-168 VAKVLQEAISS
+168 VAKVIQEAIKQ
-179 KNTTFDGLNNS
+179 KNSDYSGLNNS
-190 HIVIFDIHGEYE
+190 HIVVFDIHGEYE
-202 QAFPDAQILN
+202 QAFPNAQILN
-212 ASNLSLPYW
+212 AANLSLPYW

-230 MLLDTGDRNNYNQ
+230 LFLDTGDRNNYNQ
-243 SSVLRKIITENKK
+243 SSVLRKIITDNKK
-256 KHNPKIDKVK
+256 RHNPDAEK
-266 VHFDSPIKFDIK
+266 VHFDSPLKFDIQ

-290 TVNSKSPNRFMIV
+290 TVNAKANDRYMIV
-303 DESGSYASGD
+303 GESTGYNALD
-313 STKPENGIELTSE
+313 STNAEHGVQLDSK
-326 ERLEK
+326 ERIEK
-331 YFSRQFEF
+331 YFKSKLEF
-339 YPSKGQNV
+339 FPNKAQSV

-366 KINNSRLQFLFGENS
+366 KLQNSRLQFLFGNQS

-388 TVRQFISYS
+388 TVKQFIGF
-397 KGKES
+397 KTGMEG
-402 NVTIINLG
+402 NITIINLG

-419 TVSLISRILFDFGF
+419 TVSLISRILFDFAF
-433 FFSKMKTDAQKC
+433 FLNKILKAGEKT

-465 LKYRSSKLAIER
+465 LKYKSSKLAIER
-477 IAKEGRKYGITLGI
+477 IAKEGRKYGVTLGI

-541 LQAGEALLIGE
+541 LQSGEALLIGE

-562 DPCSPPPKS
+562 DRCDPEPKS
-571 SDIEYYEIWKEQW
+571 SDIEYFEIWKEQW
-584 KNVDFDKILDEW
+584 KNINFENILNEW